1 MKSASTFAFGA
12 LLVAA
17 ALLAPGC
24 RTIHRGQKPAEP
36 APATVSEDGVAPKP
50 VVLDAK
56 QVGTPG
62 TYTEIVPPADE
73 NANRS
78 YPIEADGLTG
88 QTGVHVSA
96 PAPVPD
102 PAPVAAPVAPTAP
115 AAPGAASV
123 YVVQDGDIF
132 GRIAQRHGV
141 SQKALLAANPGL
153 KDPNRIRIGQKLDV
167 PPRGTGL
174 GASAPKKGGAKAPA
188 APKKAATLPP
198 KAGYAVY
205 VVQPGD
211 ILGRIAIRNKTTVKA
226 LQEANGIAD
235 PTKLRAGTPIYVP
248 SASAPAPAPEP
259 EPVVEEVEPT
269 PPPAPAAAADDDVLG
284 TFGGTFSL

>member
-1 MKSASTFAFGA
+1 MKSTYSFAFGA
-12 LLVAA
+12 LLAAA

-24 RTIHRGQKPAEP
+24 RTIHRGQKPEP
-36 APATVSEDGVAPKP
+36 QATAVQPDGVQPGP
-50 VVLDAK
+50 VVIPAE

-62 TYTEIVPPADE
+62 TYTEIVNPADDGD
-73 NANRS
+73 RS
-78 YPIEADGLTG
+78 YAVEANGLTG
-88 QTGVHVSA
+88 QTGVHVPA

-102 PAPVAAPVAPTAP
+102 PAPVAAPAAP

-132 GRIAQRHGV
+132 GRIAQKHGV
-141 SQKALLAANPGL
+141 SQKALLDANPGL
-153 KDPNRIRIGQKLDV
+153 KDPNRIRIGQKLNV

-174 GASAPKKGGAKAPA
+174 GAA
-188 APKKAATLPP
+188 APKKAGAKKGAQKKAAATLPA
-198 KAGYAVY
+198 KAGYTVY

-211 ILGRIAIRNKTTVKA
+211 ILGRIANRNKTTVKA

-248 SASAPAPAPEP
+248 SASASASAPAPAPEP
-259 EPVVEEVEPT
+259 APAVEEV
-269 PPPAPAAAADDDVLG
+269 PPQSAAPAAPADDVLG
-284 TFGGTFSL
+284 SFDGTFSL

>member
-1 MKSASTFAFGA
+1 MKSTYSFAFGA
-12 LLVAA
+12 LLAAA

-24 RTIHRGQKPAEP
+24 RTIHRGQKPEP
-36 APATVSEDGVAPKP
+36 QATVVQPDGVQPGP
-50 VVLDAK
+50 VVVPAE

-62 TYTEIVPPADE
+62 TYTEIVNPADDGD
-73 NANRS
+73 RS
-78 YPIEADGLTG
+78 YAVEANGLTG
-88 QTGVHVSA
+88 QTGVHVPA

-102 PAPVAAPVAPTAP
+102 PAPVAAPAAP
-115 AAPGAASV
+115 AAPGAASA

-132 GRIAQRHGV
+132 GRIAQKHGV
-141 SQKALLAANPGL
+141 SQKALLDANPGL
-153 KDPNRIRIGQKLDV
+153 KDPNRIRIGQKLNV

-174 GASAPKKGGAKAPA
+174 GASAPKKGGAKKPA

-198 KAGYAVY
+198 KAGYTVY

-211 ILGRIAIRNKTTVKA
+211 ILGRIANRNKTTVKA

-248 SASAPAPAPEP
+248 SASASAPAPAPEP
-259 EPVVEEVEPT
+259 APAVEEV
-269 PPPAPAAAADDDVLG
+269 PPQSAAPAAAPAAVPADDVLG
-284 TFGGTFSL
+284 SFNGTFGL

>member
-1 MKSASTFAFGA
+1 MKSTYSFAFGA
-12 LLVAA
+12 LLAAA
-17 ALLAPGC
+17 ALLTPGC
-24 RTIHRGQKPAEP
+24 RTIHRGPKPADP
-36 APATVSEDGVAPKP
+36 APASVATDGVEPKP
-50 VVLDAK
+50 VVLDAS

-62 TYTEIVPPADE
+62 TYTEIVNPADDGD
-73 NANRS
+73 RS
-78 YPIEADGLTG
+78 YAVEANGLTG
-88 QTGVHVSA
+88 QTGVHVPA
-96 PAPVPD
+96 PPPVPD
-102 PAPVAAPVAPTAP
+102 PAPVVAPAAPAAP
-115 AAPGAASV
+115 AAPGSASV

-132 GRIAQRHGV
+132 GRIAQKHGV
-141 SQKALLAANPGL
+141 SQKALLDANPGL
-153 KDPNRIRIGQKLDV
+153 KDPNRIRIGQKLNV

-174 GASAPKKGGAKAPA
+174 GAAAPKKPGAKKSA
-188 APKKAATLPP
+188 ATKKAATLPP
-198 KAGYAVY
+198 KAGYTVY

-259 EPVVEEVEPT
+259 EPAVEEVPPT

-284 TFGGTFSL
+284 TFGSTFSL